1 MVITTIIHPV
11 IVTTT
16 TKTTWFQDGIRSTL
30 WTCEWTGTV
39 GRVLNFVH

>member
-16 TKTTWFQDGIRSTL
+16 YKNHL
-30 WTCEWTGTV
+30 V
-39 GRVLNFVH
+39 PGRYKALHTRYIMDIMDV